1 MVQVTADMMVS
12 LDGYAS
18 GVGASQSLEQPF
30 GDCDFEALARW
41 RFEDADANAAEIEA
55 IVGADAYVM
64 GRHMFGP
71 SRGEH
76 DLEWTGWWGE
86 EPPYRAPVFV
96 LSHHEREPLV
106 MEGGTTFTFVTTGLE
121 DAFDR
126 AVAAAGDRA
135 HDGGRVSIAGGA
147 TTLNQFLAAG
157 LVDELRLH
165 VVPVVFGA
173 GQRLFEGVPPMRLEQ
188 VSSRATTHVTHL
200 TYRVLR

>member
-1 MVQVTADMMVS
+1 MVHVTADMMVS

-18 GVGASQSLEQPF
+18 GVDATQSLERPF

-41 RFEDADANAAEIEA
+41 RFEDAASNAEEVEA

-71 SRGEH
+71 GRGEH
-76 DLEWTGWWGE
+76 DLEWTGWWGD

-96 LSHHEREPLV
+96 LSHHDRDPLV
-106 MEGGTTFTFVTTGLE
+106 LQGGTTFTFVTGGMR

-126 AVAAAGDRA
+126 AVAAAGESA
-135 HDGGRVSIAGGA
+135 KDGGRVAIAGGA

-165 VVPVVFGA
+165 VVPVLFGA
-173 GQRLFEGVPPMRLEQ
+173 GQRLFEGVPPTRLEQ
-188 VSSRATTHVTHL
+188 VSSRSTAHVTHL

>member
-1 MVQVTADMMVS
+1 MVHVTADMMVS

-18 GVGASQSLEQPF
+18 GVDASQSLERPF

-41 RFEDADANAAEIEA
+41 RFQDAEANAAEIEA

-71 SRGEH
+71 GRGEH
-76 DLEWTGWWGE
+76 DPEWNGWWGE
-86 EPPYRAPVFV
+86 EPPYRGPVFV

-106 MEGGTTFTFVTTGLE
+106 LQGGTTFTFVTSGLR
-121 DAFDR
+121 DAFDL
-126 AVAAAGDRA
+126 AVAAAGDE
-135 HDGGRVSIAGGA
+135 GRVSIAGGA
-147 TTLNQFLAAG
+147 STLNQFLAAG

-165 VVPVVFGA
+165 VVPVLFGA
-173 GQRLFEGVPPMRLEQ
+173 GQRLFEGVPPTRLEQ
-188 VSSRATTHVTHL
+188 VSSRATQHVTHQ